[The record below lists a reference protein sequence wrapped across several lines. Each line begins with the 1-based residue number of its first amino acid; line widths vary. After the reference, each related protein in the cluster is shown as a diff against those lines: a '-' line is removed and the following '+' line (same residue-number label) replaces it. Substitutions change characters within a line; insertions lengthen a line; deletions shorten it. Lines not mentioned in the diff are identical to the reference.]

1 MPDPEVLLLAACM
14 FVGASLYSS
23 VGHAG
28 ASAYIALMALFNMT
42 PAMMRPTALALNII
56 VATIGSVR
64 YLRAGLFRWR
74 TVWPFL
80 IGAIPF
86 AFIGGAIQLPGHY
99 YRPLVGTVLVI
110 SGARLLWPTE
120 LTTNREPRDPNIVIG
135 ILCGAGIGFLA
146 GLTGT
151 GGGIFLSPLL
161 LFAGWSSTK
170 IASGV
175 AAVFILGN
183 SVGGLLGNLS
193 IVRGLPADLPIY
205 AAAVTAGAFVG
216 TTLGI
221 RWRPP
226 MVLKALGIVLIVAGF
241 KLIGV
246 A

>member
-1 MPDPEVLLLAACM
+1 
-14 FVGASLYSS
+14 
-23 VGHAG
+23 
-28 ASAYIALMALFNMT
+28 
-42 PAMMRPTALALNII
+42 
-56 VATIGSVR
+56 
-64 YLRAGLFRWR
+64 
-74 TVWPFL
+74 
-80 IGAIPF
+80 
-86 AFIGGAIQLPGHY
+86 
-99 YRPLVGTVLVI
+99 
-110 SGARLLWPTE
+110 
-120 LTTNREPRDPNIVIG
+120 
-135 ILCGAGIGFLA
+135 
-146 GLTGT
+146 
-151 GGGIFLSPLL
+151 L

-183 SVGGLLGNLS
+183 SVAGLLGNLS